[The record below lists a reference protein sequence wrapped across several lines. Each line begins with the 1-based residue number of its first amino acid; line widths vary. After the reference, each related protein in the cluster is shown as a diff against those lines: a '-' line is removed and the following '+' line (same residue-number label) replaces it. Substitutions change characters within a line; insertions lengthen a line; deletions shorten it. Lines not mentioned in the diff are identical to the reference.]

1 MNLNTVLSNQHQTV
15 HFVGVGGVSM
25 SGLAEVLL
33 RRGFSVSGSDMKESE
48 ALMRLRTLGMKAFVG
63 HAADQVG
70 DADLVIRTAAI
81 PDSNPEIIRARECK
95 IPVLERAEAW
105 GILMREYR
113 NNVCFSGTHGKTT
126 STSMMTHIALEANL
140 DPQVMVGANLPA
152 IGGGLRIAESD
163 LFIAEACEY
172 CNSFHHFYPTVA
184 VILNVDEDH
193 LDFFSGIEEII
204 ESFATFAKIVPQ
216 DGVVVVNGDDEN
228 AMKAVSGIDR
238 EVMTFGI
245 DRAAKVMAKNLVLG
259 ARETV
264 FDLYLDGEL
273 KTTIHLAVLGKHNVY
288 NALSACA
295 AAFALGISPEAIAT
309 GLSKFHGAGRRFE
322 FKGEFNGAQVYDDYA
337 HHPSEVR
344 ATLESAKTL
353 GYDRVICIFQ
363 PHTYTRTA
371 ALKEEFAEAL
381 SLADVSCLVPIY
393 AAREKNTIGIGSDA
407 ISDLIPNAQNFKDF
421 EEALS
426 WMKEQA
432 KSGDLILTMGAG
444 DIVLLGEKLIE
455 DSKMKP

>member
-1 MNLNTVLSNQHQTV
+1 LNLNTVLSDHRQTV

-33 RRGFSVSGSDMKESE
+33 RRGFVVSGSDIKESA
-48 ALMRLRTLGMKAFVG
+48 ALERLCTLGMKGFVG
-63 HAADQVG
+63 HVAEQLG
-70 DADLVIRTAAI
+70 NADLVIRTAAI
-81 PDSNPEIIRARECK
+81 PDSNPEIIAARERG

-113 NNVCFSGTHGKTT
+113 HNVCFSGTHGKTT

-172 CNSFHHFYPTVA
+172 CNSFHHFYPTIA

-204 ESFATFAKIVPQ
+204 GSFATFAKIVPQ
-216 DGVVVVNGDDEN
+216 DGAIVVNGDDEN
-228 AMKAVSGIDR
+228 AMKAVAGIDR
-238 EVMTFGI
+238 SVITFGI
-245 DRAAKVMAKNLVLG
+245 DRPAKVMAKNLALG

-264 FDLYLDGEL
+264 FDLFVDGEC
-273 KTTIHLAVLGKHNVY
+273 KEKIRLAVLGKHNVY

-295 AAFALGISPEAIAT
+295 AALTLGISPETIAS

-322 FKGEFNGAQVYDDYA
+322 FKGTFHGAQVYDDYA

-371 ALKEEFAEAL
+371 ALKEEFAKAL
-381 SLADVSCLVPIY
+381 AIADVACLVPIY

-407 ISDLIPNAQNFKDF
+407 ISDLIPNALNFSDF
-421 EEALS
+421 EVALS
-426 WMKEQA
+426 WIREHA
-432 KSGDLILTMGAG
+432 RAGDLILTMGAG
-444 DIVLLGEKLIE
+444 DVVLLGEKLIQ
-455 DSKMKP
+455 S